1 MGISVIPTA
10 TENEDESASGHELDV
25 DGLHTGDL
33 RRRNRRAEST
43 GGVR

>member
-10 TENEDESASGHELDV
+10 TENEDESASGHEFDIN
-25 DGLHTGDL
+25 GLHTGNF
-33 RRRNRRAEST
+33 RGRNRRAEST